1 MRTKMSMRLGK
12 GMRRESLEINIEQGE
27 EMKTG
32 TSTKKSTIKKK
43 SSPQVANVCNKNESP
58 APLLPKKRGEFNLDS
73 PLAVQ
78 LFIARL
84 VREVYAGKLE
94 PSTGT
99 KLTYMANVLLTA
111 MESVM
116 YGERLAKL
124 EQRFAA

>member
-1 MRTKMSMRLGK
+1 M
-12 GMRRESLEINIEQGE
+12 Q
-27 EMKTG
+27 TG
-32 TSTKKSTIKKK
+32 ISTKKSTIKKK
-43 SSPQVANVCNKNESP
+43 SSPQVANACNKKESP
-58 APLLPKKRGEFNLDS
+58 TPLLPKKRGEFNLDS

-124 EQRFAA
+124 EQRFTV